1 MSVQRKQRLI
11 HAVEMLAGVTVLCA
25 GVTLGIIA
33 GLGQTTSTAAA
44 SAIAGAA
51 GIKVG
56 TASFYLYGV
65 FFLLQLLM
73 LRSKFEWERCFQLLP
88 ILAHGVL
95 LNFFRYRFAPFQY
108 LAPQG
113 YLQQMLCFLCGMGL
127 ISLGFT
133 ITKNCNFTN
142 YPAEAFCAL
151 VAERVRMRYGTCKIF
166 LDFAYVIF
174 ALLICWR
181 ACSDGLISPAASTLY
196 MQRSGLLLAVPAGGG
211 PLYIFLDY
219 PKFGGNFYDAKKP

>member
-11 HAVEMLAGVTVLCA
+11 HAVAMLAGVTGLCA

-56 TASFYLYGV
+56 TASIYLYGV
-65 FFLLQLLM
+65 FFLLQILM
-73 LRSKFEWERCFQLLP
+73 LRSKFKWGRCFQLLP

-95 LNFFRYRFAPFQY
+95 LNFFRYRFAPFQH

-113 YLQQMLCFLCGMGL
+113 YLQQMLCFLCGM
-127 ISLGFT
+127 
-133 ITKNCNFTN
+133 
-142 YPAEAFCAL
+142 

-181 ACSDGLISPAASTLY
+181 AGLGLGVVREGTVIFALLDGVLINLMTPAV
-196 MQRSGLLLAVPAGGG
+196 RGC
-211 PLYIFLDY
+211 FDRLDHIL
-219 PKFGGNFYDAKKP
+219 KT

>member
-1 MSVQRKQRLI
+1 M
-11 HAVEMLAGVTVLCA
+11 
-25 GVTLGIIA
+25 
-33 GLGQTTSTAAA
+33 
-44 SAIAGAA
+44 
-51 GIKVG
+51 G

-95 LNFFRYRFAPFQY
+95 LNFFRYRFAPFQH

-181 ACSDGLISPAASTLY
+181 AGLGLGVVREGTVIFALLDGVLINLMTPAV
-196 MQRSGLLLAVPAGGG
+196 RGC
-211 PLYIFLDY
+211 FDRLDHIL
-219 PKFGGNFYDAKKP
+219 KT

>member
-1 MSVQRKQRLI
+1 MG
-11 HAVEMLAGVTVLCA
+11 VEKNVKGYTLLLKLAPGKSLVCRH
-25 GVTLGIIA
+25 
-33 GLGQTTSTAAA
+33 
-44 SAIAGAA
+44 
-51 GIKVG
+51 KVG

-95 LNFFRYRFAPFQY
+95 LNFFRYRIAPFQY

-166 LDFAYVIF
+166 LAFAYVIF

-181 ACSDGLISPAASTLY
+181 AGLGLGVVREGTVIFALLDGVLINLMTPAV
-196 MQRSGLLLAVPAGGG
+196 RGC
-211 PLYIFLDY
+211 LDRLDHIL
-219 PKFGGNFYDAKKP
+219 KT

>member
-1 MSVQRKQRLI
+1 MRRRHI
-11 HAVEMLAGVTVLCA
+11 GHYRGT
-25 GVTLGIIA
+25 
-33 GLGQTTSTAAA
+33 
-44 SAIAGAA
+44 GADHLHGGSLRYCGRR

-56 TASFYLYGV
+56 TASIYLYGV
-65 FFLLQLLM
+65 FFLLQILM
-73 LRSKFEWERCFQLLP
+73 LRSKFKWERCFQLLP

-95 LNFFRYRFAPFQY
+95 LNFFRYRFAPFQH

-181 ACSDGLISPAASTLY
+181 AGLGLGVVREGTVIFALLDGVLINLMTPAV
-196 MQRSGLLLAVPAGGG
+196 RGC
-211 PLYIFLDY
+211 FDRLDHIL
-219 PKFGGNFYDAKKP
+219 KT

>member
-1 MSVQRKQRLI
+1 
-11 HAVEMLAGVTVLCA
+11 MLAGVTVLCA

-56 TASFYLYGV
+56 TASIYLYGV
-65 FFLLQLLM
+65 FFLLQILM
-73 LRSKFEWERCFQLLP
+73 LRSKFKWERCFQLLP

-95 LNFFRYRFAPFQY
+95 LNFFRYRFAPFQH

-133 ITKNCNFTN
+133 ITKTATS
-142 YPAEAFCAL
+142 PTIPP
-151 VAERVRMRYGTCKIF
+151 RRSVR
-166 LDFAYVIF
+166 
-174 ALLICWR
+174 W
-181 ACSDGLISPAASTLY
+181 
-196 MQRSGLLLAVPAGGG
+196 
-211 PLYIFLDY
+211 
-219 PKFGGNFYDAKKP
+219 

>member
-88 ILAHGVL
+88 ILAHGAL
-95 LNFFRYRFAPFQY
+95 LNFFRYRFAPFQH

-127 ISLGFT
+127 TLWALPYQKLQLHQLSRRGVLRAGGGAGSYALWHLQDIFGF
-133 ITKNCNFTN
+133 CLCD
-142 YPAEAFCAL
+142 FCSA
-151 VAERVRMRYGTCKIF
+151 
-166 LDFAYVIF
+166 D
-174 ALLICWR
+174 LLAGRSGAGRGAGGHGDLCLAGR
-181 ACSDGLISPAASTLY
+181 CAHHLMTR
-196 MQRSGLLLAVPAGGG
+196 QSGLL
-211 PLYIFLDY
+211 
-219 PKFGGNFYDAKKP
+219 

>member
-1 MSVQRKQRLI
+1 
-11 HAVEMLAGVTVLCA
+11 MLAGVTVLCA

-95 LNFFRYRFAPFQY
+95 LNFFRYRFAPFQH

-151 VAERVRMRYGTCKIF
+151 VAERVRMRYGLQDIF
-166 LDFAYVIF
+166 GFCLCDFCSAD
-174 ALLICWR
+174 LL
-181 ACSDGLISPAASTLY
+181 AG
-196 MQRSGLLLAVPAGGG
+196 RSGAGRGAGGHG
-211 PLYIFLDY
+211 DLCLAGRCAHQPDDPGSPGLL
-219 PKFGGNFYDAKKP
+219 

>member
-56 TASFYLYGV
+56 TASIYLYGV
-65 FFLLQLLM
+65 FFLLQILM
-73 LRSKFEWERCFQLLP
+73 LRSKFKWERCFQLLP

-95 LNFFRYRFAPFQY
+95 LNFFQYRFAPFQH

-181 ACSDGLISPAASTLY
+181 AGLGLGVVREGTVIFALLDGVLINLMTPAV
-196 MQRSGLLLAVPAGGG
+196 RGC
-211 PLYIFLDY
+211 FDRLDHIL
-219 PKFGGNFYDAKKP
+219 KT

>member
-1 MSVQRKQRLI
+1 
-11 HAVEMLAGVTVLCA
+11 MLAGVTVLCA

-95 LNFFRYRFAPFQY
+95 LNFFRYRFAPFQ
-108 LAPQG
+108 G
-113 YLQQMLCFLCGMGL
+113 ISSRCFASC
-127 ISLGFT
+127 
-133 ITKNCNFTN
+133 
-142 YPAEAFCAL
+142 AEW
-151 VAERVRMRYGTCKIF
+151 G
-166 LDFAYVIF
+166 
-174 ALLICWR
+174 
-181 ACSDGLISPAASTLY
+181 
-196 MQRSGLLLAVPAGGG
+196 
-211 PLYIFLDY
+211 
-219 PKFGGNFYDAKKP
+219 

>member
-1 MSVQRKQRLI
+1 M
-11 HAVEMLAGVTVLCA
+11 
-25 GVTLGIIA
+25 
-33 GLGQTTSTAAA
+33 
-44 SAIAGAA
+44 
-51 GIKVG
+51 G
-56 TASFYLYGV
+56 TASIYLYGV
-65 FFLLQLLM
+65 FFLLQILM
-73 LRSKFEWERCFQLLP
+73 LRSKFKWGRCFQLLP

-95 LNFFRYRFAPFQY
+95 LNFFRYRFAPFQH

-181 ACSDGLISPAASTLY
+181 AGLGLGVVREGTVIFALLDGVLINLMTPAV
-196 MQRSGLLLAVPAGGG
+196 RGC
-211 PLYIFLDY
+211 FDRLDHIL
-219 PKFGGNFYDAKKP
+219 KT

>member
-1 MSVQRKQRLI
+1 MSLHAKRKLLQAL
-11 HAVEMLAGVTVLCA
+11 EMLLGVTVLCA

-33 GLGQTTSTAAA
+33 ELGQTTSTAAA

-56 TASFYLYGV
+56 TASIYLYGL
-65 FFLLQLLM
+65 FFLLQLLL
-73 LRSKFEWERCFQLLP
+73 LRKQFRLDRCFQLLP
-88 ILAHGVL
+88 ILTHGIL
-95 LNFFRYRFAPFQY
+95 LNFFRYRFGPFQH

-113 YLQQMLCFLCGMGL
+113 YLQQMLCFLCGMLL

-142 YPAEAFCAL
+142 YPAEAFCSL
-151 VAERVRMRYGTCKIF
+151 IAERVQMRYGTCKIF
-166 LDFAYVIF
+166 LDLAYVAV

-181 ACSDGLISPAASTLY
+181 AHMGPGIVREGTLIFALLDGILINWMTPAVRRLFDR
-196 MQRSGLLLAVPAGGG
+196 ME
-211 PLYIFLDY
+211 
-219 PKFGGNFYDAKKP
+219 AKLFPTQ